1 VGGLWVQTRKV
12 DYLRVSY
19 IYLEYRA
26 VYQIHRDNVSK
37 TRNKNRIS
45 PELIELEYEMERLF
59 QHLAAAILAAVAA
72 AAAVTFTVAGVAFPA
87 AVIAGG
93 GGGVILVLA
102 LAGAIPI
109 VIFCIGEFGDVRLAA
124 MAGGG

>member
-1 VGGLWVQTRKV
+1 MVGLWVQTRKV

-26 VYQIHRDNVSK
+26 VYQIHRDNLSK

-59 QHLAAAILAAVAA
+59 QHLSQNACLYPLCGSISDSSQMPMCRFTSLA
-72 AAAVTFTVAGVAFPA
+72 TGYPWQIDITDGTNKK
-87 AVIAGG
+87 I
-93 GGGVILVLA
+93 
-102 LAGAIPI
+102 
-109 VIFCIGEFGDVRLAA
+109 
-124 MAGGG
+124 

>member
-1 VGGLWVQTRKV
+1 MDWVGGLWVQTCKV

-45 PELIELEYEMERLF
+45 PELIELEYEMEQLF
-59 QHLAAAILAAVAA
+59 QHFVVVHQYLDKYA
-72 AAAVTFTVAGVAFPA
+72 TNCSCSC
-87 AVIAGG
+87 
-93 GGGVILVLA
+93 
-102 LAGAIPI
+102 PI
-109 VIFCIGEFGDVRLAA
+109 
-124 MAGGG
+124 